1 MINIKIGIRFHPSRH
16 SFLSS
21 TPQREDPKQL
31 GGMGVFLLEK
41 GVSGNS
47 QWEGGEEVIA
57 GIVVREKKEKRRRRK
72 TLIKG

>member
-31 GGMGVFLLEK
+31 GGMGVLQGSPRER
-41 GVSGNS
+41 GV
-47 QWEGGEEVIA
+47 GEFTM
-57 GIVVREKKEKRRRRK
+57 GRWRGSHRGDRR
-72 TLIKG
+72 